1 MEINKV
7 AKNRQ
12 KFYCKKCNYTCSKL
26 SDWNKHNLTRKH
38 NMEINGKNGNR
49 KSPLILSCEK
59 CNKTFKTNSGLWK
72 HKKNCKINRDNS
84 EELSD
89 TDTNSEKEEDVKGEV
104 DSSLVLE
111 LLKDNKEMRMLLI
124 EQNKQMMELAKKA
137 GTTNNIVNNTVN
149 NNKFN
154 LNVFLNEKCKD
165 AMTLK
170 DFVKSIEVTVKDFIN
185 TGEVGFVNGISQIM
199 LNRINDME
207 IQDRPLHCTDL
218 KRETI
223 YIKDD
228 EKWEKDENKQNLRKA
243 VKQVA
248 NKNYYTAND
257 WMDETPNSKIMGTKE
272 YEDFFKYANE
282 STGGVGEEQT
292 KSFEDK
298 IMKNVMKEV
307 TIDKEKAL
315 E

>member
-228 EKWEKDENKQNLRKA
+228 EKWEK
-243 VKQVA
+243 
-248 NKNYYTAND
+248 
-257 WMDETPNSKIMGTKE
+257 MKI
-272 YEDFFKYANE
+272 NRIC
-282 STGGVGEEQT
+282 VRQ
-292 KSFEDK
+292 
-298 IMKNVMKEV
+298 
-307 TIDKEKAL
+307 
-315 E
+315 

>member
-1 MEINKV
+1 M
-7 AKNRQ
+7 ATKNSPKIRR
-12 KFYCKKCNYTCSKL
+12 KFYCEKCDYTCSKP
-26 SDWNKHNLTRKH
+26 SDFNKHINSKKH
-38 NMEINGKNGNR
+38 NAIYCYNTATKISLTCHCGKIYKHTSSFYR
-49 KSPLILSCEK
+49 
-59 CNKTFKTNSGLWK
+59 

-228 EKWEKDENKQNLRKA
+228 EKWEKDENKHNLRKA

-257 WMDETPNSKIMGTKE
+257 WMDETPNSKVMGTKE